1 MLNHS
6 PDVRAPGRQTGR
18 RSESGSAF
26 IELGLMFPM
35 LLLILVGAID
45 FARVF
50 FADIAL
56 TNAAE
61 VGAMY
66 GARSV
71 TGSSNLTS
79 MQNAAVA
86 DAADLTGVTAT
97 ATQYC
102 TCGSG
107 ASHTCPVSCSGT
119 TAHTFVSVSASYTF
133 VPAIPF
139 PGIPSSIPMTR
150 TAVMRVQ

>member
-1 MLNHS
+1 
-6 PDVRAPGRQTGR
+6 
-18 RSESGSAF
+18 
-26 IELGLMFPM
+26 MFPL

-45 FARVF
+45 FARVI

-79 MQNAAVA
+79 MQSAAVA
-86 DAADLTGVTAT
+86 DAADLSGVTAV
-97 ATQYC
+97 ASQYC
-102 TCGSG
+102 QCGNG
-107 ASHTCPVSCSGT
+107 TAQTCPVSCSGVA
-119 TAHTFVSVSASYTF
+119 AHTFVSVSASYTF
-133 VPAIPF
+133 TPAIPF
-139 PGIPSSIPMTR
+139 PGLPSSIPMTR